1 MDDNLEPTI
10 EETEPVVGAPV
21 EPEATEPVVSAPVAP
36 EATEP
41 VVSAPVAPESP
52 APRVAQESR
61 SSSGG
66 GGERG
71 GDRGGGRRRFT
82 GRAKVCTF
90 CVDKNSR
97 IDYKDYD
104 TLRRY
109 ITDRAKI
116 RPRRQTGT
124 CARHQRTLARAI
136 KRARHLALLPF
147 IGPQIREG

>member
-1 MDDNLEPTI
+1 MDENM
-10 EETEPVVGAPV
+10 EPVDEVIERPSESAS
-21 EPEATEPVVSAPVAP
+21 PETS
-36 EATEP
+36 
-41 VVSAPVAPESP
+41 SP
-52 APRVAQESR
+52 QSGGSESR
-61 SSSGG
+61 SSGPS
-66 GGERG
+66 
-71 GDRGGGRRRFT
+71 GGRRRFS

-124 CARHQRTLARAI
+124 CARHQRALARAI
-136 KRARHLALLPF
+136 KRARHLALVTYVAE
-147 IGPQIREG
+147 INK

>member
-1 MDDNLEPTI
+1 MDENLEP
-10 EETEPVVGAPV
+10 VGGEMDSPS
-21 EPEATEPVVSAPVAP
+21 SASNDGAP
-36 EATEP
+36 EA
-41 VVSAPVAPESP
+41 P
-52 APRVAQESR
+52 AQ
-61 SSSGG
+61 SSGEERRSGG
-66 GGERG
+66 GQ
-71 GDRGGGRRRFT
+71 GGGRRRFT

-124 CARHQRTLARAI
+124 CARHQRALARAI

-147 IGPQIREG
+147 IGAQSRD

>member
-1 MDDNLEPTI
+1 MDDNSEPTVV
-10 EETEPVVGAPV
+10 EEDLPAGEPSQV
-21 EPEATEPVVSAPVAP
+21 ESAPAP
-36 EATEP
+36 
-41 VVSAPVAPESP
+41 SS
-52 APRVAQESR
+52 QETR
-61 SSSGG
+61 TGG
-66 GGERG
+66 GP
-71 GDRGGGRRRFT
+71 RRRYT

-109 ITDRAKI
+109 ITERAKI

-124 CARHQRTLARAI
+124 CAKHQRALARAI

-147 IGPQIREG
+147 VGMQMRESYREG

>member
-1 MDDNLEPTI
+1 MDENLEPNGDV
-10 EETEPVVGAPV
+10 TE
-21 EPEATEPVVSAPVAP
+21 
-36 EATEP
+36 
-41 VVSAPVAPESP
+41 ESP
-52 APRVAQESR
+52 SERA
-61 SSSGG
+61 SGG
-66 GGERG
+66 EGSTAQAPQEGSRPSGGM
-71 GDRGGGRRRFT
+71 RRRFT

-90 CVDKNSR
+90 CVDKNSK

-124 CARHQRTLARAI
+124 CAKHQRALARAI

-147 IGPQIREG
+147 IGAQYREG

>member
-1 MDDNLEPTI
+1 MEDNFDPIIDD
-10 EETEPVVGAPV
+10 
-21 EPEATEPVVSAPVAP
+21 SAPVVP
-36 EATEP
+36 EPAEAS
-41 VVSAPVAPESP
+41 SAPAQAP
-52 APRVAQESR
+52 QEGR
-61 SSSGG
+61 SGG
-66 GGERG
+66 PA
-71 GDRGGGRRRFT
+71 RRRFS

-90 CVDKNSR
+90 CVDKNSK

-124 CARHQRTLARAI
+124 CAKHQRRLARAI

-147 IGPQIREG
+147 IGAQVRDR

>member
-1 MDDNLEPTI
+1 MDENLEPVA
-10 EETEPVVGAPV
+10 EERAPSERTNTESEGGAPR
-21 EPEATEPVVSAPVAP
+21 E
-36 EATEP
+36 
-41 VVSAPVAPESP
+41 
-52 APRVAQESR
+52 RQESR
-61 SSSGG
+61 GG
-66 GGERG
+66 P
-71 GDRGGGRRRFT
+71 GGGRRRFQ

-124 CARHQRTLARAI
+124 CAKHQRALARAI

-147 IGPQIREG
+147 IGAQAREG

>member
-1 MDDNLEPTI
+1 MGGEI
-10 EETEPVVGAPV
+10 ESPSNASTD
-21 EPEATEPVVSAPVAP
+21 SAP
-36 EATEP
+36 EA
-41 VVSAPVAPESP
+41 P
-52 APRVAQESR
+52 AQ
-61 SSSGG
+61 SSGEERRGSG
-66 GGERG
+66 GP
-71 GDRGGGRRRFT
+71 GGGRRRFT

-124 CARHQRTLARAI
+124 CARHQRALARAI

-147 IGPQIREG
+147 IGAQTRD